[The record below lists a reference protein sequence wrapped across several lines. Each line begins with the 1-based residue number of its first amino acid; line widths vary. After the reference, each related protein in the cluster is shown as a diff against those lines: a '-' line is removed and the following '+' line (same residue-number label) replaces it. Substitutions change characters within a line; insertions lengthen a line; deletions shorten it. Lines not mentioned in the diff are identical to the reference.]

1 MEIFYNI
8 EEVSSKLGVD
18 ISSFTDFEK
27 IITLISYNLYHI
39 VVLFFII
46 TIAYK
51 LFYKIKNIIF

>member
-1 MEIFYNI
+1 MELFYNI

-39 VVLFFII
+39 FVLFFII